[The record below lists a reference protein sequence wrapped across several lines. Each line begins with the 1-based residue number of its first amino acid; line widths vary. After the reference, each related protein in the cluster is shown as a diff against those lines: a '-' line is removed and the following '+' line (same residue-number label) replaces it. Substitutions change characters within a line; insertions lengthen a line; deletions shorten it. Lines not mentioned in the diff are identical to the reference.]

1 VGGLL
6 ASARQL
12 GWAFD
17 FRKYKEQ
24 HMNLVDMLKNQM
36 AGEVTKQLGG
46 MLGTSEADTGNLLKA
61 SLPAILAGLGSV
73 ASKKDGADKLAQ
85 AIGGI
90 DPGMLGNLGKML
102 GGADAKKGGDL
113 LSGLLGNNMLTSL
126 LPLLAKFV
134 KLDSSLITK
143 ALGLIAPLVLSSIGS
158 AFKGQKIDGSGI
170 SRLFSEQ
177 KGNIAS
183 AIPAGLSLASLPGLE
198 SLGDVGKMASQ
209 AVNQA
214 GRAAG
219 KAAQEASG
227 GLGKLLLPL
236 LALAAII
243 GGIIWFMN
251 NGAKKVEDAAKGAV
265 KGAVKAGEKVVAGAT
280 EAAKEVVTAGEK
292 AVAGATEAAKDMIGE
307 ISVPGFSDLQK
318 GFSGMFDSVG
328 PKLQG
333 IKDAAS
339 AEAALP
345 DLESA
350 ITGLD
355 GMVKTLGGMPD
366 VAKSAVSTMVKGQ
379 LDKLA
384 PVIDGILGMP
394 GMGEKVVSV
403 LNSLKDKLSGLV
415 LK

>member
-1 VGGLL
+1 
-6 ASARQL
+6 
-12 GWAFD
+12 
-17 FRKYKEQ
+17 
-24 HMNLVDMLKNQM
+24 MNLVDLLKNQM

-214 GRAAG
+214 GRTAG

-265 KGAVKAGEKVVAGAT
+265 KAGEKVVAGAT

-292 AVAGATEAAKDMIGE
+292 AVAGATAAAKDMIGE

>member
-1 VGGLL
+1 
-6 ASARQL
+6 
-12 GWAFD
+12 
-17 FRKYKEQ
+17 
-24 HMNLVDMLKNQM
+24 MNLVDLLKNQM

-214 GRAAG
+214 GRTAG

-251 NGAKKVEDAAKGAV
+251 NGAKKVEDAAKGAA
-265 KGAVKAGEKVVAGAT
+265 KGAV
-280 EAAKEVVTAGEK
+280 
-292 AVAGATEAAKDMIGE
+292 
-307 ISVPGFSDLQK
+307 
-318 GFSGMFDSVG
+318 
-328 PKLQG
+328 
-333 IKDAAS
+333 
-339 AEAALP
+339 
-345 DLESA
+345 
-350 ITGLD
+350 
-355 GMVKTLGGMPD
+355 
-366 VAKSAVSTMVKGQ
+366 
-379 LDKLA
+379 
-384 PVIDGILGMP
+384 
-394 GMGEKVVSV
+394 
-403 LNSLKDKLSGLV
+403 
-415 LK
+415 

>member
-1 VGGLL
+1 
-6 ASARQL
+6 
-12 GWAFD
+12 
-17 FRKYKEQ
+17 
-24 HMNLVDMLKNQM
+24 M

-214 GRAAG
+214 GRTAG

-251 NGAKKVEDAAKGAV
+251 NGAKKVEDAAKGAA

-292 AVAGATEAAKDMIGE
+292 AVAGATAAAKDMIGE

>member
-1 VGGLL
+1 
-6 ASARQL
+6 
-12 GWAFD
+12 
-17 FRKYKEQ
+17 
-24 HMNLVDMLKNQM
+24 MNLVDMLKNQM

-46 MLGTSEADTGNLLKA
+46 MLGTSEADTGNLVKA

-113 LSGLLGNNMLTSL
+113 LSSLLGNNMLTSL

-134 KLDSSLITK
+134 KLDPSLITK
-143 ALGLIAPLVLSSIGS
+143 ALGLLAPLVLSAIGS
-158 AFKGQKIDGSGI
+158 AFKGQKIDGGSI
-170 SRLFSEQ
+170 SKLFSEQ

-183 AIPAGLSLASLPGLE
+183 ASPAGLSLASIPGLD
-198 SLGDVGKMASQ
+198 SLGDVGKMANQ

-214 GRAAG
+214 G
-219 KAAQEASG
+219 KAAQNASG

-243 GGIIWFMN
+243 GGIIWYMN
-251 NGAKKVEDAAKGAV
+251 NGAKKVEDVAKGAA
-265 KGAVKAGEKVVAGAT
+265 KMGEQAVKAGEKAVAGVT
-280 EAAKEVVTAGEK
+280 DAAKDVVKAGEK
-292 AVAGATEAAKDMIGE
+292 AVAGAADAAKDMIGD

-318 GFSGMFDSVG
+318 GFTGMFDSVG

-350 ITGLD
+350 MTGLD

-366 VAKSAVSTMVKGQ
+366 IAKSAVSTMLKGQ

-384 PVIDGILGMP
+384 PVIDSILGMP
-394 GMGEKVVSV
+394 GMGEKVVTV

>member
-1 VGGLL
+1 
-6 ASARQL
+6 
-12 GWAFD
+12 
-17 FRKYKEQ
+17 
-24 HMNLVDMLKNQM
+24 MNLVDLLKSQM
-36 AGEVTKQLGG
+36 TGEVTKQLGG
-46 MLGTSEADTGNLLKA
+46 MLGTSEADTGNLVKA

-113 LSGLLGNNMLTSL
+113 LSSLLGNNMLTSL

-134 KLDSSLITK
+134 KLDPALITK
-143 ALGLIAPLVLSSIGS
+143 ALGLLAPLVLSSIGS
-158 AFKGQKIDGSGI
+158 AFKGQKLDGGSI
-170 SRLFSEQ
+170 NKFFSEQ

-183 AIPAGLSLASLPGLE
+183 AIPSGLSLASIPGLD
-198 SLGDVGKMASQ
+198 SLGDVGKLAGQ

-214 GRAAG
+214 GKAAG

-236 LALAAII
+236 LALAAVI

-251 NGAKKVEDAAKGAV
+251 NGGQKMEDAAKN
-265 KGAVKAGEKVVAGAT
+265 AVKAGENAVK
-280 EAAKEVVTAGEK
+280 AGEK
-292 AVAGATEAAKDMIGE
+292 AVAGVADAAKDAVKAGENAVAGVANAAKDMLGD

-318 GFSGMFDSVG
+318 NFSGMFDSVG

-379 LDKLA
+379 LDKLG

-394 GMGEKVVSV
+394 GMGEKVVAV